1 LTCSFAFKLCHDGI
15 VDVERGLHTETHIID
30 MGIWLG
36 TLIPLVGVSPP
47 SLLLAKGKDVAK
59 GTLVK
64 TYVVRLS
71 GEERWQLETLI
82 FASRTILI
90 I

>member
-1 LTCSFAFKLCHDGI
+1 MTVSSMLSVAY
-15 VDVERGLHTETHIID
+15 
-30 MGIWLG
+30 
-36 TLIPLVGVSPP
+36 PLVGVSPP
-47 SLLLAKGKDVAK
+47 SLILAKGKDVAK

-71 GEERWQLETLI
+71 GEERWQIETLI